1 MARDNIIKSALEGFF
16 GTYTSQNSV
25 WHGRWLFGFLLRETD
40 RAEWDLLQPP
50 RPFIKGDP
58 MDYAQTMAAQKFQK
72 QIAKANATDLVR
84 TATLTLEKTH
94 DPKLMKWATNLGVDH
109 LFPFAIDITATAVT
123 TGDKTFTMADRFF
136 AYQPDESTSPQ

>member
-25 WHGRWLFGFLLRETD
+25 WHGRWLFGFLMRETD
-40 RAEWDLLQPP
+40 RAEWDLLQPS
-50 RPFIKGDP
+50 RPFIKGDA

-72 QIAKANATDLVR
+72 QIAKASATDLVR
-84 TATLTLEKTH
+84 TATLTLELAH
-94 DPKLMKWATNLGVDH
+94 DPKLIKWATNLGVDH
-109 LFPFAIDITATAVT
+109 LSPFAIDITATAIT
-123 TGDKTFTMADRFF
+123 TADKTFTMADRFF